1 MAQPSPPEFNR
12 KDRPFVELISA
23 DAVAERV
30 AELAREITNDY
41 YTRGEDLVLVGV
53 LKGSFLFLAD
63 LCRHIALP
71 LSIEFIGIES
81 YGDETESSGVVKI
94 TSDLTRPIEGKH
106 VIIVEDII
114 DTGLTAHYLI
124 QNFATRK
131 PASVKLC
138 SLLHKPDR
146 TVREVA
152 IDYLGFT
159 IPNKFV
165 VGYGLDIAQQ
175 YRNMSFIGY
184 VPRE

>member
-1 MAQPSPPEFNR
+1 
-12 KDRPFVELISA
+12 V
-23 DAVAERV
+23 
-30 AELAREITNDY
+30 
-41 YTRGEDLVLVGV
+41 
-53 LKGSFLFLAD
+53 
-63 LCRHIALP
+63 ALP
-71 LSIEFIGIES
+71 LTVEFIGIES

-94 TSDLTRPIEGKH
+94 TSDLTRPIENKH

-184 VPRE
+184 VPQG